1 MHRKEL
7 IALFFCLLAFPVTV
21 IDGSATQLAAKKDRI
36 IALPAEVVISERG
49 TLVLDPTAEVGFVS
63 SVASGSLISFSSV
76 SGKVISSAQFGEMAG
91 APSMI
96 EIGRERL
103 IALPTANNPESGRPA
118 TVSIIN
124 ATKADQLVRVA
135 LIVLPSDARLRPDS
149 RALLTKDG
157 RFGVIVSSSNDATLF
172 SFNVETAQIVSKLLL
187 YGQPTGIALYEND
200 VNRTIAITN
209 PTANNLFISKLD
221 DQGQLS
227 PVGTFI
233 PPDAC
238 FDYSNDPEF
247 SGDGRRVYV
256 AGSKCDRLYVIGA
269 ENCILEEIIPIPR
282 PQRVTVARTSEGIE
296 MVGVT
301 RLAQAAEPNG
311 VTVLASDKGR
321 LTIKASFNAPAG
333 LQLSR
338 VNNVVFNSDAS
349 LAFVGSA
356 SGILIAFDPLTG
368 KFLSHK
374 ITGGELRRLIFSPT
388 SRTVLAVRSTL
399 IKDEIAVVDIDR
411 LSKDKS
417 GNEQFPRIHP
427 EIKRISNQG
436 TYVHLLIEGAN
447 FQSGSIVE
455 FVKADKVV
463 LQQSPVQV
471 REKELTVIVPAT
483 KLKELGD
490 FEVRVVTG
498 NHTSTELARLETE
511 TALSGGNN
519 QAIQRYSKTTT
530 TPSSPGAIQ
539 KHSKTDTSLVSTSIQ
554 RPSRTGTPPTS
565 APIQRQSETGS
576 SITSASAVYSVRPE
590 VGGNVTRVV
599 IDARGEASVNAF
611 MLPNPMR
618 IVIDIVGA
626 HNSFGAKTLPVRS
639 PHIQR
644 IRTGDPKP
652 GVVRVVLDIK
662 GRVGYDVTREGGSI
676 IVAVRGPKPDE
687 AE

>member
-7 IALFFCLLAFPVTV
+7 IALAFCLLAFRLTVT
-21 IDGSATQLAAKKDRI
+21 DGSASQLAGKKDRI
-36 IALPAEVVISERG
+36 IALPADAVISERG
-49 TLVLDPTAEVGFVS
+49 TLLLDPTADVGFVS
-63 SVASGSLISFSSV
+63 SEASGSLIAFSST

-96 EIGRERL
+96 DIGRERL
-103 IALPTANNPESGRPA
+103 IALPTANNPDSGRPA

-157 RFGVIVSSSNDATLF
+157 RFGVIVSSSNDAALF
-172 SFNVETAQIVSKLLL
+172 SFNVETAQIVSRLLL
-187 YGQPTGIALYEND
+187 YGQPSGIALYDND
-200 VNRTIAITN
+200 LNRTIAITN

-238 FDYSNDPEF
+238 FEYSNDPEF

-269 ENCILEEIIPIPR
+269 ESCILEETIAIPR
-282 PQRVTVARTSEGIE
+282 PQRVTVARSSEGIE
-296 MVGVT
+296 IVGVT
-301 RLAQAAEPNG
+301 RLVQAAEPNG
-311 VTVLASDKGR
+311 VTILASDKGR

-338 VNNVVFNSDAS
+338 VNNVVFSPDAS

-356 SGILIAFDPLTG
+356 SGILIAFDTLTG
-368 KFLSHK
+368 KFLGHK
-374 ITGGELRRLIFSPT
+374 VIGGELRRLIFSQN

-399 IKDEIAVVDIDR
+399 IKDDIAVVDIDR

-417 GNEQFPRIHP
+417 GIEQFPRIHP

-436 TYVHLLIEGAN
+436 TYVHLLIEGTN
-447 FQSGSIVE
+447 FRSGSIVE

-471 REKELTVIVPAT
+471 REKELTVVVPAK

-498 NHTSTELARLETE
+498 THTATELARLESDA
-511 TALSGGNN
+511 ALSNGN
-519 QAIQRYSKTTT
+519 QAIQRHSKTA
-530 TPSSPGAIQ
+530 TPSSSA
-539 KHSKTDTSLVSTSIQ
+539 SIQ
-554 RPSRTGTPPTS
+554 RPSRTGTPVAS
-565 APIQRQSETGS
+565 ASVERHSGTGPPFPS
-576 SITSASAVYSVRPE
+576 ASVGRHSGTGPSFTSASVVYSVRPE
-590 VGGNVTRVV
+590 VGGSITRVF
-599 IDARGEASVNAF
+599 IDTKGEASVNTF
-611 MLPNPMR
+611 TLPNPMR
-618 IVIDIVGA
+618 IVIDVGA
-626 HNSFGAKTLPVRS
+626 QNTFGAKTLRVTS

-652 GVVRVVLDIK
+652 GVVRIVLDVKAKVI
-662 GRVGYDVTREGGSI
+662 YDVTSDGGSI
-676 IVAVRGPKPDE
+676 IIAVRGPRSDE

>member
-7 IALFFCLLAFPVTV
+7 IALAFCLLALRLTV
-21 IDGSATQLAAKKDRI
+21 IDGSAGQLAGKKDRI
-36 IALPAEVVISERG
+36 ITLPADAVISERG
-49 TLVLDPTAEVGFVS
+49 TLVLDPAAEVGFVS
-63 SVASGSLISFSSV
+63 SVASGSLISFSST

-96 EIGRERL
+96 ELGRERL

-124 ATKADQLVRVA
+124 ATKPDQLVRVA

-157 RFGVIVSSSNDATLF
+157 RFGVIVSSSNDAALF
-172 SFNVETAQIVSKLLL
+172 SFNVETEQVVSRLLL
-187 YGQPTGIALYEND
+187 YGEPSGISLYDND
-200 VNRTIAITN
+200 INRTIAITN
-209 PTANNLFISKLD
+209 PTANNLFISKLG

-238 FDYSNDPEF
+238 FEYSNDPEF

-256 AGSKCDRLYVIGA
+256 AGSKCDRLYAIGA
-269 ENCILEEIIPIPR
+269 ESCILEETIPISR

-296 MVGVT
+296 IVGVT
-301 RLAQAAEPNG
+301 RLGHAAEPNG
-311 VTVLASDKGR
+311 VTILTSDKGR
-321 LTIKASFNAPAG
+321 LTIKANFGAPAG

-338 VNNVVFNSDAS
+338 INNVVFSSDAS
-349 LAFVGSA
+349 QAFVGSA
-356 SGILIAFDPLTG
+356 SGILIAFETLTG

-374 ITGGELRRLIFSPT
+374 VIGGELRRLIFSQS
-388 SRTVLAVRSTL
+388 SRTVVAVRSTL
-399 IKDEIAVVDIDR
+399 IKDDIAVVDVDR
-411 LSKDKS
+411 FSKDKS
-417 GNEQFPRIHP
+417 GIEQFPRIHP

-447 FQSGSIVE
+447 FRSGSIVE
-455 FVKADKVV
+455 FVKADRVV

-498 NHTSTELARLETE
+498 SHTATELARLETD
-511 TALSGGNN
+511 AVQSSSNN
-519 QAIQRYSKTTT
+519 QPIQRYSKTA
-530 TPSSPGAIQ
+530 TPSSSVPIQ
-539 KHSKTDTSLVSTSIQ
+539 RHSKTGTPIASTSIQ
-554 RPSRTGTPPTS
+554 RPSRTGTPIPAAS
-565 APIQRQSETGS
+565 IQGHSES
-576 SITSASAVYSVRPE
+576 DPSLTSASVVYSVHPE
-590 VGGNVTRVV
+590 GGGSVSRVF
-599 IDARGEASVNAF
+599 IDTRGEASVNTFTLA
-611 MLPNPMR
+611 NPMR
-618 IVIDIVGA
+618 IVIDVVGA
-626 HNSFGAKTLPVRS
+626 QNTFGSRTLPVTS

-644 IRTGDPKP
+644 IRTGAPKP
-652 GVVRVVLDIK
+652 GVVRVVLDVK
-662 GRVGYDVTREGGSI
+662 AKVSYELTRDGGSI
-676 IVAVRGPKPDE
+676 IVSVRGPKPDE